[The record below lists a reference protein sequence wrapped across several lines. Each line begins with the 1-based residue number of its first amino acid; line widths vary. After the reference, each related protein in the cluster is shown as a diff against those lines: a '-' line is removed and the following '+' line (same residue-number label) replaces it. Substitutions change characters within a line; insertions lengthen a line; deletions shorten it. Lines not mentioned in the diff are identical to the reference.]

1 MKFCLLNKHFI
12 KRLTALYLISILL
25 LQQPC
30 WAVGYGAVVLVPYQ
44 PISSLNHADFNR
56 NLAQS
61 IYRFLKPLLK
71 QGLNKVELKP
81 GVFVDVSGGMPFSSI
96 QDLKRLSAW
105 LKDPETH
112 TVPCSAYVLYNLITS
127 NAKKDIDIRELVR
140 LLILTDTLIGNIRP
154 GISAERIDNSLYAMQ
169 KTAQAFGQELV
180 PARLSTNSITPN
192 S

>member
-96 QDLKRLSAW
+96 QDLERLSAW
-105 LKDPETH
+105 LKDPQTH
-112 TVPCSAYVLYNLITS
+112 TVPCSAYVLYNLIRH
-127 NAKKDIDIRELVR
+127 NAAHGVAQNGFRESIADQVPGGDAVTELKKLAIKKRRAVFY
-140 LLILTDTLIGNIRP
+140 
-154 GISAERIDNSLYAMQ
+154 GIIH
-169 KTAQAFGQELV
+169 GV
-180 PARLSTNSITPN
+180 
-192 S
+192 

>member
-1 MKFCLLNKHFI
+1 MKFCLLNKHFL
-12 KRLTALYLISILL
+12 KRLTALSLISILL

-30 WAVGYGAVVLVPYQ
+30 WAVGYGGPVLAQYQ
-44 PISSLNHADFNR
+44 PPAGLNHADFNR
-56 NLAQS
+56 NLAHS
-61 IYRFLKPLLK
+61 TYRFLKPLLK

-169 KTAQAFGQELV
+169 KTAQAFGQQLI
-180 PARLSTNSITPN
+180 PA
-192 S
+192 